1 MPIQRRSRRRIRRRR
16 NRSKRFA
23 FDPQCWGKNKPLEEF
38 WKELSSHLSV
48 VAVYKGIKPYE
59 IITSVNADQLHAL
72 ESDPRVVAILTSHP
86 DVPDAYERLVYPLAK
101 DKTVDYVITHYDKI
115 FKRVPACMQKV
126 FKNEDAPPLHKLRAP
141 HFLKC
146 E

>member
-1 MPIQRRSRRRIRRRR
+1 M
-16 NRSKRFA
+16 
-23 FDPQCWGKNKPLEEF
+23 
-38 WKELSSHLSV
+38 
-48 VAVYKGIKPYE
+48 AVYKGIKPYE

-115 FKRVPACMQKV
+115 FKRVPACTQKV
-126 FKNEDAPPLHKLRAP
+126 FKNADAPPLHKLRAP
-141 HFLKC
+141 HVLKC

>member
-86 DVPDAYERLVYPLAK
+86 DMPDAYERLVYPLAK
-101 DKTVDYVITHYDKI
+101 DKTVDYVITHYDKF
-115 FKRVPACMQKV
+115 FKRLPACMQKV
-126 FKNEDAPPLHKLRAP
+126 FKNEDAPPLHKLWAP
-141 HFLKC
+141 HVLKC